1 MIMRKKK
8 VACIILGTSKNID
21 RLHVLTAGA
30 IKSTKHDV
38 FMKFV
43 SDGPRPDFIPQEWEW
58 ISADH
63 VQVQNKSAH
72 PTSRRHAWALEHE
85 IASDEYD
92 YCIFCDDDVIID
104 IDRFCEL
111 AEQEESNPAC
121 WITTPGTD
129 LCGWGFVHAMA
140 AKHFPGFD
148 LCHIFIAG
156 CVAAVNRKF
165 IELSTLHK
173 NVWHGKLQDWS
184 DETGTPDL
192 AICLLA
198 GLLKVKTIIGSQWG
212 DSGGTGRPA
221 LICSSVL
228 CKTGERWFVHGT
240 FRRTLHVNAES
251 LQKALLKAPMDV
263 DNLISNLYYSLKK
276 GFKAKNFV
284 GKDLALKM
292 YWCPW
297 HLEGQNGCQFG
308 YDAVYKRI
316 MLMGDGSI
324 IENLGENNKKISG
337 SWRSC
342 EDGFVADIDGSVP
355 HAYKWTFNGNPVG
368 YPMIKSNND
377 YWGHMTQL
385 AVEQ

>member
-1 MIMRKKK
+1 MRKK

-72 PTSRRHAWALEHE
+72 PTSRRHAWALEHG
-85 IASDEYD
+85 IASADYD

-104 IDRFCEL
+104 VDKFCDL
-111 AEQEESNPAC
+111 AKQEDGKPAC
-121 WITTPGTD
+121 WITTPGID
-129 LCGWGFVHAMA
+129 LCIWGHVHDLA

-148 LCHIFIAG
+148 LCHIFLAG
-156 CVAAVNRKF
+156 CVAVVSREF
-165 IELSTLHK
+165 IELSSSHK
-173 NVWHGKLQDWS
+173 NIWHGKLQDWS
-184 DETGTPDL
+184 DEVGTPDI

-198 GLLKVKTIIGSQWG
+198 GLLKVKTIKGSDWG
-212 DSGGTGRPA
+212 DSGGTGRPS

-228 CKTGERWFVHGT
+228 CKTGDRWFVHGT
-240 FRRTLHVNAES
+240 FRRTLHVNADS
-251 LQKALLKAPMDV
+251 LQKSILKAPMNV
-263 DNLISNLYYSLKK
+263 DDLISTLYYSLKR

-284 GKDLALKM
+284 GKDLDLKM

-297 HLEGQNGCQFG
+297 HLEHQTGCQFG
-308 YDAVYKRI
+308 YNVIYRTI
-316 MLMGDGSI
+316 QLMDDGSI
-324 IENLGENNKKISG
+324 TECLSDKSMKVSG
-337 SWRSC
+337 SWKAC
-342 EDGFVADIDGSVP
+342 EDGFIAEIEGMVP
-355 HAYKWTFNGNPVG
+355 HIYKWTFNGNPVG
-368 YPMIKSNND
+368 YPTITPNSD
-377 YWGHMTQL
+377 YWGHLVQL
-385 AVEQ
+385 VCEQ